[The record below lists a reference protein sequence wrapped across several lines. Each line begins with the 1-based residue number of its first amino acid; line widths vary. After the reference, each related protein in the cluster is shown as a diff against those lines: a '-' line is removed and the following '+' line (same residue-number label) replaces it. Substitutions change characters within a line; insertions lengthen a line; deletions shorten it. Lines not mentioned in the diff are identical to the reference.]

1 MSTLAISMSPR
12 LSSRLVDVAT
22 GLRPGHTEVFDLTA
36 SSVCK
41 NAVRMVQKRSPRL
54 GKIITTLAPIA
65 FLGYGAYLFI
75 WKPLYISTLCE
86 RLYSHFFA
94 EIVVEG
100 TDPLNYQVTHWMANQ
115 KTASVGRALTLQQ
128 DIGRSGEPGSM
139 LKYISSARTSWYEY
153 DFEHGKRWLRFERM
167 AVPIEEDGKARA
179 AKPRPDIR
187 PDIAIRCHS
196 VFGDS
201 SIIRSFLE
209 HLKQNNKV
217 ESSTCIYRVGKYA
230 DELWDEGTY
239 RSSRKLETVAMESR
253 VKEHLVTQVAEYF
266 SDDNR
271 TWYTQRGLPLRKGK

>member
-1 MSTLAISMSPR
+1 MSTLAMSMSPR

-86 RLYSHFFA
+86 SLYSHFFA

-100 TDPLNYQVTHWMANQ
+100 ADPLNYQVTHWMANQ
-115 KTASVGRALTLQQ
+115 KTASVGRALTLQK
-128 DIGRSGEPGSM
+128 DIGRGGEPGST

-153 DFEHGKRWLRFERM
+153 ESKHGKRWLRFERM
-167 AVPIEEDGKARA
+167 AVPVEADGKGPA
-179 AKPRPDIR
+179 AKPRPEVR
-187 PDIAIRCHS
+187 PDVAIRCYS
-196 VFGDS
+196 ILGDS

-209 HLKQNNKV
+209 HLKQSNKV
-217 ESSTCIYRVGKYA
+217 ASNTYIYRVGKYA
-230 DELWDEGTY
+230 DELWDDGIC
-239 RSSRKLETVAMESR
+239 RPSRKLETVAMESK
-253 VKEHLVTQVAEYF
+253 VKEYLVTQVAEYL
-266 SDDNR
+266 SEDNR
-271 TWYTQRGLPLRKGK
+271 TWFAQRGLPLRKGK